1 MLRTRDSEAKNILR
15 GVVSRTLEIIKK
27 NAEEHSVGALIASAS
42 SKSTIA
48 SSAAKTSGQANSGSA
63 ETPTIE
69 FRMQTCRFLTE
80 LAMWKESV
88 QIAESVIG
96 DDDENVEAWYLLA
109 FALFRLK
116 KYATAEECC
125 TNVKNLIIKL
135 KIVDSELEAGTME
148 IYQEILKQKGKQQ

>member
-1 MLRTRDSEAKNILR
+1 
-15 GVVSRTLEIIKK
+15 
-27 NAEEHSVGALIASAS
+27 
-42 SKSTIA
+42 
-48 SSAAKTSGQANSGSA
+48 
-63 ETPTIE
+63 
-69 FRMQTCRFLTE
+69 
-80 LAMWKESV
+80 MWKESI

-148 IYQEILKQKGKQQ
+148 IYQEILKQKGKQ

>member
-1 MLRTRDSEAKNILR
+1 
-15 GVVSRTLEIIKK
+15 
-27 NAEEHSVGALIASAS
+27 
-42 SKSTIA
+42 
-48 SSAAKTSGQANSGSA
+48 
-63 ETPTIE
+63 
-69 FRMQTCRFLTE
+69 
-80 LAMWKESV
+80 MWKESV

-148 IYQEILKQKGKQQ
+148 IYQEILKQKGKQ

>member
-1 MLRTRDSEAKNILR
+1 
-15 GVVSRTLEIIKK
+15 
-27 NAEEHSVGALIASAS
+27 
-42 SKSTIA
+42 
-48 SSAAKTSGQANSGSA
+48 
-63 ETPTIE
+63 
-69 FRMQTCRFLTE
+69 
-80 LAMWKESV
+80 MWKESV

-148 IYQEILKQKGKQQ
+148 IYQEIIKQKGKKVADADG

>member
-1 MLRTRDSEAKNILR
+1 MLRTRASEAKSILR
-15 GVVSRTLEIIKK
+15 GVVTRTLEIIKK
-27 NAEEHSVGALIASAS
+27 NAEENSVGALIASN
-42 SKSTIA
+42 KSIIA
-48 SSAAKTSGQANSGSA
+48 TSAAKTTGHANNGSS

-148 IYQEILKQKGKQQ
+148 IYQEILKQKGKQ